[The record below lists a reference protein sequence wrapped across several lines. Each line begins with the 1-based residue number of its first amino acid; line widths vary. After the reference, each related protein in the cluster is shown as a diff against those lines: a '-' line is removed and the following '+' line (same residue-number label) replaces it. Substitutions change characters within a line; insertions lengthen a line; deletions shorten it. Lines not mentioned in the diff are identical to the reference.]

1 MADRERTLQL
11 AKTNTPAAVA
21 AAREI
26 RDPWARCQALAWVAR
41 FAPDGM
47 VSALAEEALSA
58 ADAGADRY
66 QQVAVAA
73 WPVRALIE
81 RSQSAPAEAALR
93 VLIPRAS
100 GIAHAGSRA
109 EALLLLLQAASP
121 GSVEPGLSVL
131 RALLSIPHPPIHW
144 RHRRALREAFRL
156 LRPAGEDVLRK
167 ELGKVI
173 DEKTRR
179 QIESALD
186 GAERAVPRAFF
197 W

>member
-47 VSALAEEALSA
+47 VSAIAEEALSA

-66 QQVAVAA
+66 QQVAAAA
-73 WPVRALIE
+73 WPVRALLE
-81 RSQSAPAEAALR
+81 RSHSATAETALR
-93 VLIPRAS
+93 KLIPRAS
-100 GIAHAGSRA
+100 VIEHAGSRA
-109 EALLLLLQAASP
+109 EALLLLLHAVAP
-121 GSVEPGLSVL
+121 GRVEPSLSVL
-131 RALLSIPHPPIHW
+131 HALLAIPHPPIHW
-144 RHRRALREAFRL
+144 RHRRALRESFRL
-156 LRPAGEDVLRK
+156 LRPAGEKVLRH
-167 ELGKVI
+167 ELGKVM
-173 DEKTRR
+173 DERTRR
-179 QIESALD
+179 QIEAD
-186 GAERAVPRAFF
+186 HDRPERAVPRAFF